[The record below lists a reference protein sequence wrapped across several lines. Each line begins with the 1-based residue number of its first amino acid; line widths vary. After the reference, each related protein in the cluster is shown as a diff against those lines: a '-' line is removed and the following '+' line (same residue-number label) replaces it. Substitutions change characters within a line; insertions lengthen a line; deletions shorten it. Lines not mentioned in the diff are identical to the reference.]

1 MTEVMEL
8 ESRTHWDGNR
18 LRTQKNG
25 SYREQ
30 SVANIESFLAHQ
42 TWPSLRT
49 DDPEKI
55 EISDET
61 RAISSDNRLMAA
73 MDRWDLV
80 YGLPETPTRKGD
92 VVNVETPL
100 DHWTWCGDPAF
111 SPRICLKKRMSI
123 LSHFGG

>member
-1 MTEVMEL
+1 MTEVIEF

-18 LRTQKNG
+18 LQTQKNE

-30 SVANIESFLAHQ
+30 SVANVESFLAHQ
-42 TWPSLRT
+42 TWPSLRA

-55 EISDET
+55 AISDQ
-61 RAISSDNRLMAA
+61 RQAISSENRLMAA
-73 MDRWDLV
+73 MDKWDLV
-80 YGLPETPTRKGD
+80 YGLRETPIREGD

-100 DHWTWCGDPAF
+100 DYWTWCGDPAL

-123 LSHFGG
+123 LSRFGG

>member
-1 MTEVMEL
+1 MTEATEF

-18 LRTQKNG
+18 LRTEKNG

-30 SVANIESFLAHQ
+30 SVANVESFLARQ
-42 TWPSLRT
+42 TWPSLLT
-49 DDPEKI
+49 DGPEKI
-55 EISDET
+55 ATSHQT
-61 RAISSDNRLMAA
+61 QAISSDNRSLAA

-80 YGLPETPTRKGD
+80 YGLLETPSGNGD

-100 DHWTWCGDPAF
+100 DHWTWCGDPAL